1 MKDLHR
7 WVGELSTTRFGS
19 SEFRALAQQIWD
31 LHAENLYLIGT
42 VGLQPVPVLAK
53 DNLGNVRTSFPM
65 AADYAGNLG
74 IDAQHL
80 FWRQ

>member
-1 MKDLHR
+1 
-7 WVGELSTTRFGS
+7 
-19 SEFRALAQQIWD
+19 
-31 LHAENLYLIGT
+31 
-42 VGLQPVPVLAK
+42 
-53 DNLGNVRTSFPM
+53 VRTSFPM